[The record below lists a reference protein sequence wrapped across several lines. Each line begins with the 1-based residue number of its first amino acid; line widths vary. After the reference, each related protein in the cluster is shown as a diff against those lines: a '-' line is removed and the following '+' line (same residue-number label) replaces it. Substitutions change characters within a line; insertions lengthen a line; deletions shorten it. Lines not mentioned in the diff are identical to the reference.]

1 MEKVQ
6 PNHFNRS
13 GAFYPIVVNYLH
25 QLIGMKELSI
35 RAYFGDE
42 PIDAKLKRLLGESQ
56 KTGSEEEYKKLQASV
71 KKLCGPLQLRSEQ
84 HDTHIEIET
93 ELIAQDTAENFSYLS
108 SYMLISAG
116 QLLVVAFELIKE
128 SDHYEASPI
137 CEFLRH
143 CRNGAAHGGK
153 FNLRAHEPRRKAEWG
168 KFIISSDLNESP
180 LFRRPNGTGML
191 GIGDPIRL
199 LWDIEQAHP
208 NIGPCER
215 VYGYL
220 LEKEP

>member
-1 MEKVQ
+1 MENVQ
-6 PNHFNRS
+6 PNHFNRG
-13 GAFYPIVVNYLH
+13 GAFYPIVMNYLH
-25 QLIGMKELSI
+25 QLIGMKELMI
-35 RAYFGDE
+35 RAQFGDE
-42 PIDAKLKRLLGESQ
+42 PIDAKLKRLLGESR
-56 KTGSEEEYKKLQASV
+56 KTGNEEEYKKLQASV

-84 HDTHIEIET
+84 QDTHIEIET
-93 ELIAQDTAENFSYLS
+93 ELIAQDTAENFSYLA

-116 QLLVVAFELIKE
+116 QLLIVTFELIKE
-128 SDHYEASPI
+128 SGHYEASPI

-153 FNLRAHEPRRKAEWG
+153 FNLRAGEPRNKAEWG
-168 KFIISSDLNESP
+168 KFIISADLNGSP
-180 LFRRPNGTGML
+180 LFRRPDGTGML
-191 GIGDPIRL
+191 GLGDPVRL
-199 LWDIEQAHP
+199 LWDIEQAYP